1 MNSPKPL
8 ISPWQT
14 RVFAVSVVVPAVSG
28 LGQMPLFKRY
38 YIADIPGLA
47 WTADFSVQH
56 VLHYVA
62 AGFFLALVAY
72 WAVIHFRVLSR
83 TYRITLWGRLRIA
96 AVAALIGSGFFRVLK
111 NLPEW
116 SFSPEAV
123 MFIGWSHLAA
133 ALLFGVL
140 ALLARIS
147 GNSEYV
153 ALRFPE

>member
-1 MNSPKPL
+1 MNSPK
-8 ISPWQT
+8 SPVSLWQT
-14 RVFAVSVVVPAVSG
+14 RLFAVSVFVLAISG

-38 YIADIPGLA
+38 YVADIPGLA
-47 WTADFSVQH
+47 WTADFFVQH

-62 AGFFLALVAY
+62 AGVFLALVAY
-72 WAVIHFRVLSR
+72 WAVIHLRIHSR
-83 TYRITLWGRLRIA
+83 KYRITLWGWLRVA
-96 AVAALIGSGFFRVLK
+96 TVAALIGTGFFRVLK

-123 MFIGWSHLAA
+123 MLIGWSHLAA

-147 GNSEYV
+147 GNSAYLV
-153 ALRFPE
+153 PRSLK

>member
-1 MNSPKPL
+1 MSSPKSL

-14 RVFAVSVVVPAVSG
+14 RLFAVSVVVLAVSG

-47 WTADFSVQH
+47 WTADFFVQH

-62 AGFFLALVAY
+62 AGIFLALVAY
-72 WAVIHFRVLSR
+72 WAVIHLRVLSR
-83 TYRITLWGRLRIA
+83 TYRITLWGRLRVA
-96 AVAALIGSGFFRVLK
+96 AVAALIGTGFFRVLK

-123 MFIGWSHLAA
+123 MLIGWSHLAA
-133 ALLFGVL
+133 ALLFGIL

-147 GNSEYV
+147 GNSAYV
-153 ALRFPE
+153 APRFPG

>member
-1 MNSPKPL
+1 MNSPKSPL
-8 ISPWQT
+8 SLWGK
-14 RVFAVSVVVPAVSG
+14 RLFAVSVFVLVVSG

-47 WTADFSVQH
+47 WTADFFVQH

-62 AGFFLALVAY
+62 AAIFLALVAY
-72 WAVIHFRVLSR
+72 WAVIHLRILSR
-83 TYRITLWGRLRIA
+83 TYRITFWGRLRVA

-123 MFIGWSHLAA
+123 MLIGWSHLAA
-133 ALLFGVL
+133 ALLFGIL

-147 GNSEYV
+147 GNSAYV
-153 ALRFPE
+153 APRFPG